1 MEEEEEE
8 DEEMEDGEDGGE
20 EKEEEPITKAKD
32 KGKAVGGRV
41 PIFGT
46 MWKTLEDMFM
56 CDSSKVVSMD
66 LITGSNKWRLFEERI
81 KNKFYECKHTN
92 KE

>member
-1 MEEEEEE
+1 MEEEEEEE
-8 DEEMEDGEDGGE
+8 DEDMEDGEDGGE

-66 LITGSNKWRLFEERI
+66 PDHRLKQVAPIRREDQNQI
-81 KNKFYECKHTN
+81 L
-92 KE
+92 